1 MRRTMLYLM
10 LLLPFA
16 GCQIP
21 QIQFGLQDA
30 PWSPRAK
37 LVAARQ
43 GFNAA
48 VDVLT
53 ALRKQ
58 GTFTETQGGTLE
70 LFVDEGRRIL
80 DRWQAAINVK
90 QPTAG
95 YAADL
100 ARVRVDM
107 EAVKVAAEGS
117 A

>member
-1 MRRTMLYLM
+1 MKRALLYLM
-10 LLLPFA
+10 LLSMVA
-16 GCQIP
+16 GCQLP
-21 QIQFGLQDA
+21 TFNVGLQDA

>member
-1 MRRTMLYLM
+1 MKRALLYLM
-10 LLLPFA
+10 LLSMVA
-16 GCQIP
+16 GCQLP
-21 QIQFGLQDA
+21 TFNVGLQDA

-70 LFVDEGRRIL
+70 LFVDEGRKIL
-80 DRWQAAINVK
+80 NRWQAAINVK

-95 YAADL
+95 YAEDL